1 MVYITIGPDPGP
13 LFKHS
18 AFALTSIGACFP
30 FIHAMLDDGFEFT
43 PNSLRLDERP
53 FLAPDRHMAT
63 GQHYQTK
70 PATQHAPEDPFAGP

>member
-18 AFALTSIGACFP
+18 AFALTSIVACFP

-43 PNSLRLDERP
+43 PNSLCPDERSL
-53 FLAPDRHMAT
+53 LAPDSYVAT
-63 GQHYQTK
+63 SQHYQTK
-70 PATQHAPEDPFAGP
+70 PATQHTPKDPFAGP